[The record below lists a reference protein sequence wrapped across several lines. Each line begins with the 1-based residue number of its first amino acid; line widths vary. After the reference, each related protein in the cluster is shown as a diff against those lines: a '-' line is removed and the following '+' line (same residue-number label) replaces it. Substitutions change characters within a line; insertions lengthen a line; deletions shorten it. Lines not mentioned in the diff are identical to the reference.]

1 MAGSTDAIAHVQ
13 EGIVVDVNPA
23 WVELFGYEDAGALLG
38 QPLMDFFHQRSHAA
52 LKGALVAAAQGRWTD
67 HSLASIAVLP
77 GGSELAMDLE
87 FERFEFEG
95 EPAVRVRV
103 PTQKRDLAS
112 LTSQL
117 EEALR
122 FDTSTGLLK
131 RAAFLDQGAAQAA
144 HLLKAGIRAVAY
156 LEPDRLATLE
166 SRTRARSPSRTSWT
180 SSAPS
185 CAASCSRATSPAAYR
200 RAGSPCWSS
209 AATRATSTP
218 GCRASCSASPN
229 TCSSR
234 ASIAR

>member
-1 MAGSTDAIAHVQ
+1 M
-13 EGIVVDVNPA
+13 
-23 WVELFGYEDAGALLG
+23 
-38 QPLMDFFHQRSHAA
+38 
-52 LKGALVAAAQGRWTD
+52 
-67 HSLASIAVLP
+67 LP
-77 GGSELAMDLE
+77 GGSELGVDLE

-131 RAAFLDQGAAQAA
+131 RAAFLDQGAAQAS

-166 SRTRARSPSRTSWT
+166 SELGPVAVEDVMDELGRPAAQPAAARRHRRPRVGARVRRPRRARQ
-180 SSAPS
+180 
-185 CAASCSRATSPAAYR
+185 RA
-200 RAGSPCWSS
+200 
-209 AATRATSTP
+209 
-218 GCRASCSASPN
+218 
-229 TCSSR
+229 
-234 ASIAR
+234 